1 MEQVR
6 AFINEFIQI
15 DNKEW
20 TLFQTIMKE
29 DTCKKGSVL
38 LKIGDECKFMY
49 FIISGSIRMFCYKKE
64 NEETYDFG
72 FENDF
77 AVDYRSFLT
86 AQPATLGIEAL
97 EDLIF
102 VSIKKEALLK
112 LNKTSVKMREFSK
125 IMTEIVYIYLDERL
139 QSILYDEPIER
150 YKKLLEKQPEL
161 LQRVPLQYI
170 ASYLGVRPETLSRF
184 RKKISISKKVS

>member
-6 AFINEFIQI
+6 AFISEFIQI

-20 TLFQTIMKE
+20 KLFRKILNE
-29 DTCKKGSVL
+29 GTCKKGNVL

-49 FIISGSIRMFCYKKE
+49 FIIRGSIRMFSYKKE

-97 EDLIF
+97 EDLIY

-112 LNKTSVKMREFSK
+112 LNKTSGKMREFSK
-125 IMTEIVYIYLDERL
+125 IMTEMVYIYLDERL
-139 QSILYDEPIER
+139 QSILYDEPIDR

-184 RKKISISKKVS
+184 RKKISISKKNS